1 MIDKKISL
9 GTILTGV
16 TIIGTFIFTQGSTQ
30 SKIENV
36 EKEQI
41 NTVKTVK
48 KNEGDITNLKVSVA
62 KIETPIGSVESDS
75 GNHLMD
81 IASVMLIIICV
92 AMFKKIWGMKL

>member
-1 MIDKKISL
+1 MMIDKKISL

-30 SKIENV
+30 TKIENV

-62 KIETPIGSVESDS
+62 KIETQLDNRFDRIEELLFELSD
-75 GNHLMD
+75 
-81 IASVMLIIICV
+81 
-92 AMFKKIWGMKL
+92 

>member
-36 EKEQI
+36 EKEQT

-62 KIETPIGSVESDS
+62 KIETQLDNRFDRLEE
-75 GNHLMD
+75 
-81 IASVMLIIICV
+81 MLID
-92 AMFKKIWGMKL
+92 LE